1 MTRPYSPPVGDDE
14 TATGG
19 AALRRIRKGRKLT
32 LDQLSQLTGIPT
44 SSLSRIENT
53 RLRLTVDKMHLLAK
67 ALDVPVERLLG
78 EASGEVGDA
87 SSGPGRIVVAAP
99 PASGAARLT
108 VDRAPERRPERFCD
122 AMVHYL
128 FGSDETRALDCGHFH
143 FQPVSVWESEF
154 VRHPG
159 EKVVYV
165 IKGTAVAYVEGQ
177 EPVLLEEGDAMHM
190 DSSAWHSVV
199 AVNQPAEVL
208 VTYFHGGG
216 RGYDAF
222 ESRAFSREA
231 WAAFPVIDAE

>member
-1 MTRPYSPPVGDDE
+1 MTRPYLPPVDDE
-14 TATGG
+14 AATGG
-19 AALRRIRKGRKLT
+19 AALRRIRKSRKLT

-78 EASGEVGDA
+78 DAPSEVEEA
-87 SSGPGRIVVAAP
+87 SSGPGRGGTP
-99 PASGAARLT
+99 PAASGVARLT

-231 WAAFPVIDAE
+231 WAAFPMAGDE

>member
-1 MTRPYSPPVGDDE
+1 MTRPYVPPVDDE
-14 TATGG
+14 AATGG
-19 AALRRIRKGRKLT
+19 AALRRIRKSRKLT

-78 EASGEVGDA
+78 DASSEDEGA
-87 SSGPGRIVVAAP
+87 SSGPDRDETAP
-99 PASGAARLT
+99 PASGATRLT

-231 WAAFPVIDAE
+231 WAAFPAAGDE

>member
-1 MTRPYSPPVGDDE
+1 MTRPYLPPVDDE
-14 TATGG
+14 AATGG
-19 AALRRIRKGRKLT
+19 AALRRIRKSRKLT

-78 EASGEVGDA
+78 DAPSEVEEASG
-87 SSGPGRIVVAAP
+87 GPGRGGTP
-99 PASGAARLT
+99 PAASGVARLT

-231 WAAFPVIDAE
+231 WAAFPMAGDE

>member
-1 MTRPYSPPVGDDE
+1 MTRPYAPPASDDE
-14 TATGG
+14 AATGG
-19 AALRRIRKGRKLT
+19 AALRRIRKSRKLT
-32 LDQLSQLTGIPT
+32 LEQLSQLTGIPT

-67 ALDVPVERLLG
+67 ALDVPVEHLLG
-78 EASGEVGDA
+78 EPSAGADDA
-87 SSGPGRIVVAAP
+87 P
-99 PASGAARLT
+99 GAAARSSTIRTGAGRMT
-108 VDRAPERRPERFCD
+108 VDRAPDRRPERFCD

-128 FGSDETRALDCGHFH
+128 FGADETRALDCGHFH

-165 IKGTAVAYVEGQ
+165 VKGTAVAYVEGQ

-222 ESRAFSREA
+222 ESRVFSREA
-231 WAAFPVIDAE
+231 WAAFSGAGAE

>member
-1 MTRPYSPPVGDDE
+1 M
-14 TATGG
+14 
-19 AALRRIRKGRKLT
+19 
-32 LDQLSQLTGIPT
+32 
-44 SSLSRIENT
+44 
-53 RLRLTVDKMHLLAK
+53 
-67 ALDVPVERLLG
+67 
-78 EASGEVGDA
+78 
-87 SSGPGRIVVAAP
+87 
-99 PASGAARLT
+99 T
-108 VDRAPERRPERFCD
+108 VDRAPDRRPERFCD

-128 FGSDETRALDCGHFH
+128 FGADETRALDCGHFH

-165 IKGTAVAYVEGQ
+165 VKGTAVAYVEGQ

-222 ESRAFSREA
+222 ESRVFSREA
-231 WAAFPVIDAE
+231 WAAFSGIGAE

>member
-19 AALRRIRKGRKLT
+19 AALRRIRKSRKLT

-78 EASGEVGDA
+78 EASGEVEDA
-87 SSGPGRIVVAAP
+87 SSSPGRIVAAAP

-128 FGSDETRALDCGHFH
+128 FGSDETR
-143 FQPVSVWESEF
+143 V
-154 VRHPG
+154 
-159 EKVVYV
+159 
-165 IKGTAVAYVEGQ
+165 
-177 EPVLLEEGDAMHM
+177 
-190 DSSAWHSVV
+190 
-199 AVNQPAEVL
+199 
-208 VTYFHGGG
+208 
-216 RGYDAF
+216 
-222 ESRAFSREA
+222 
-231 WAAFPVIDAE
+231 

>member
-1 MTRPYSPPVGDDE
+1 MTRPSVPVGDDDA
-14 TATGG
+14 ATGG
-19 AALRRIRKGRKLT
+19 EALRRIRKSRRLT
-32 LDQLSQLTGIPT
+32 LDQVSQLTGIPT

-67 ALDVPVERLLG
+67 ALEVPVERLLG
-78 EASGEVGDA
+78 DVGAEDETSGGGAGRVG
-87 SSGPGRIVVAAP
+87 GPP
-99 PASGAARLT
+99 QGARRSAGRLT

-128 FGSDETRALDCGHFH
+128 FGADEARALDCGHFH

-165 IKGTAVAYVEGQ
+165 IKGTAVAYVQGQ
-177 EPVLLEEGDAMHM
+177 NPVLLEEGDALHM

-216 RGYDAF
+216 KGYDAF

-231 WAAFPVIDAE
+231 WAAFPVPDDE

>member
-78 EASGEVGDA
+78 EAEDA
-87 SSGPGRIVVAAP
+87 SSSPGRIGAAAP
-99 PASGAARLT
+99 PAGGAARLT

-231 WAAFPVIDAE
+231 WAAIPVVGDE

>member
-1 MTRPYSPPVGDDE
+1 MTRPYAPPASDDE
-14 TATGG
+14 AATGG
-19 AALRRIRKGRKLT
+19 AALRRIRKSRKLT
-32 LDQLSQLTGIPT
+32 LEQLSQLAGIPT

-67 ALDVPVERLLG
+67 ALDVPVEHLLG
-78 EASGEVGDA
+78 EPSAGSEDA
-87 SSGPGRIVVAAP
+87 PGAAVRSP
-99 PASGAARLT
+99 GTKPGAARLT
-108 VDRAPERRPERFCD
+108 VDRAPDRRPERFCD

-128 FGSDETRALDCGHFH
+128 FGADETRALDCAHFH

-177 EPVLLEEGDAMHM
+177 EPVLLEEGDAVHM
-190 DSSAWHSVV
+190 DASAWHSVV

-216 RGYDAF
+216 RGYNAF

-231 WAAFPVIDAE
+231 WAAFPLTGAE

>member
-1 MTRPYSPPVGDDE
+1 MTRPYAPPASDDE
-14 TATGG
+14 AATGG
-19 AALRRIRKGRKLT
+19 AAVRRIRKSRKLT
-32 LDQLSQLTGIPT
+32 LEQLSQLTGIPT

-53 RLRLTVDKMHLLAK
+53 RLRLTVDKMHLLAR

-78 EASGEVGDA
+78 EPSAEVGDTPGVSVRA
-87 SSGPGRIVVAAP
+87 EGSS
-99 PASGAARLT
+99 PATGAARMT
-108 VDRAPERRPERFCD
+108 IDRAPERRPERFCD

-128 FGSDETRALDCGHFH
+128 FGADETRALDCGHFH

-177 EPVLLEEGDAMHM
+177 EPVLLEEGDAVHM

-231 WAAFPVIDAE
+231 WAAFPIAGAE

>member
-1 MTRPYSPPVGDDE
+1 MTRPYLPPVGDDE
-14 TATGG
+14 AATGG
-19 AALRRIRKGRKLT
+19 AALRRIRKSRKLT

-78 EASGEVGDA
+78 DAPDETEDA
-87 SSGPGRIVVAAP
+87 SSGPGRGGTP
-99 PASGAARLT
+99 PSASGAARLT

-231 WAAFPVIDAE
+231 WAAFPVAGDE

>member
-1 MTRPYSPPVGDDE
+1 MTRPYLPPVGDDE
-14 TATGG
+14 AATGG
-19 AALRRIRKGRKLT
+19 AALRRIRKSRKLT

-78 EASGEVGDA
+78 DAPSEAEDVSG
-87 SSGPGRIVVAAP
+87 GPGRGGTP
-99 PASGAARLT
+99 QPASGVARLT
-108 VDRAPERRPERFCD
+108 VDRAPDRRPERFCD

>member
-1 MTRPYSPPVGDDE
+1 MTRPYAPPASDDE
-14 TATGG
+14 AATGG
-19 AALRRIRKGRKLT
+19 AALRRIRKSRKLT
-32 LDQLSQLTGIPT
+32 LEQLSQLTGIPT

-78 EASGEVGDA
+78 EPSAGADDAPGASVRAEG
-87 SSGPGRIVVAAP
+87 SSPATGAGRMTI
-99 PASGAARLT
+99 
-108 VDRAPERRPERFCD
+108 DRAPERRPERFCD

-128 FGSDETRALDCGHFH
+128 FGADETRALDCGHFH

-177 EPVLLEEGDAMHM
+177 EPVLLEEGDAVHM

-199 AVNQPAEVL
+199 AVNRSAEVL

-231 WAAFPVIDAE
+231 WAAFPLAGTE

>member
-1 MTRPYSPPVGDDE
+1 MTRPYVPPPSDDDA
-14 TATGG
+14 ATGG
-19 AALRRIRKGRKLT
+19 AALRRIRKSRKLT
-32 LDQLSQLTGIPT
+32 LEQLSQLTGIPT

-78 EASGEVGDA
+78 EAPGAAEETSGVLGQ
-87 SSGPGRIVVAAP
+87 GGTPP
-99 PASGAARLT
+99 PASAAARLT
-108 VDRAPERRPERFCD
+108 VDRAPDRRPERFCD

-128 FGSDETRALDCGHFH
+128 FGADETRALDCGHFH

-231 WAAFPVIDAE
+231 WAAFPVLGDE

>member
-1 MTRPYSPPVGDDE
+1 MTRPYVPPHSDDDA
-14 TATGG
+14 ATGG
-19 AALRRIRKGRKLT
+19 AALRRIRKSRKLT
-32 LDQLSQLTGIPT
+32 LEQLSHLTGIPT

-78 EASGEVGDA
+78 EDG
-87 SSGPGRIVVAAP
+87 SSGPGRIGASP
-99 PASGAARLT
+99 PAASGAARLT
-108 VDRAPERRPERFCD
+108 VDRAPDRRPERFCD

-128 FGSDETRALDCGHFH
+128 FGADDTRALDCGHFH

-222 ESRAFSREA
+222 ESRVFSREA
-231 WAAFPVIDAE
+231 WAAFPVLGDE

>member
-1 MTRPYSPPVGDDE
+1 M
-14 TATGG
+14 
-19 AALRRIRKGRKLT
+19 
-32 LDQLSQLTGIPT
+32 
-44 SSLSRIENT
+44 
-53 RLRLTVDKMHLLAK
+53 
-67 ALDVPVERLLG
+67 
-78 EASGEVGDA
+78 
-87 SSGPGRIVVAAP
+87 
-99 PASGAARLT
+99 
-108 VDRAPERRPERFCD
+108 
-122 AMVHYL
+122 
-128 FGSDETRALDCGHFH
+128 
-143 FQPVSVWESEF
+143 
-154 VRHPG
+154 RHPG

>member
-1 MTRPYSPPVGDDE
+1 MTRPYVPPASDDE
-14 TATGG
+14 AATGG
-19 AALRRIRKGRKLT
+19 AALRRIRKSRKLT
-32 LDQLSQLTGIPT
+32 LEQLSQLTGIPT

-78 EASGEVGDA
+78 EAQAIGEEARGA
-87 SSGPGRIVVAAP
+87 AAP
-99 PASGAARLT
+99 SPGPRTGSGRLT

-128 FGSDETRALDCGHFH
+128 FGADETRALDCGHFH

-199 AVNQPAEVL
+199 AVNRPAEVL

-222 ESRAFSREA
+222 ESRSFSREA
-231 WAAFPVIDAE
+231 WAAFPLVGAE

>member
-1 MTRPYSPPVGDDE
+1 MTRPYVPPASDDE
-14 TATGG
+14 AATGG
-19 AALRRIRKGRKLT
+19 AALRRIRKSRKLT

-67 ALDVPVERLLG
+67 ALDVPVEHLLSDAPLG
-78 EASGEVGDA
+78 SDEVRGA
-87 SSGPGRIVVAAP
+87 LGRTEGSSTAT
-99 PASGAARLT
+99 GAGQMT
-108 VDRAPERRPERFCD
+108 IDRAPERRPERFCD

-128 FGSDETRALDCGHFH
+128 FGSDERRALDCGHFH

-216 RGYDAF
+216 RGHDAF

-231 WAAFPVIDAE
+231 WAAFPVAGKE

>member
-1 MTRPYSPPVGDDE
+1 MTRPYAPPASDDE
-14 TATGG
+14 AATGG
-19 AALRRIRKGRKLT
+19 AALRRIRKSRKLT
-32 LDQLSQLTGIPT
+32 LEQLSQLTGIPT

-67 ALDVPVERLLG
+67 ALDVPVEHLLG
-78 EASGEVGDA
+78 EPSAGANDA
-87 SSGPGRIVVAAP
+87 PG
-99 PASGAARLT
+99 GAARSSTIRTGVGRMT
-108 VDRAPERRPERFCD
+108 VDRAPDRRPERFCD

-128 FGSDETRALDCGHFH
+128 FGADETRALDCGHFH

-165 IKGTAVAYVEGQ
+165 VRGTAVAYVEGQ

-222 ESRAFSREA
+222 ESRVFSREA
-231 WAAFPVIDAE
+231 WAAFSGVGAE